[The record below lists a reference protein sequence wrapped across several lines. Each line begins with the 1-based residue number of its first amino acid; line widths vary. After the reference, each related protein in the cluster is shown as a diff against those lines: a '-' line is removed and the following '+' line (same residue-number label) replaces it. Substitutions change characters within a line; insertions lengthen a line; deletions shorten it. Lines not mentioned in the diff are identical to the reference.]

1 MILCDPPVQKVNI
14 LAHPITSDILLS
26 EPFQGG
32 YPDFIKHL
40 DTNSI
45 KSQMVEAPPRSCL
58 LDDLCFYYEHH
69 YQALV
74 DLETPQLPI
83 APIIATVFPLKI
95 VCSHYLKLIDYFEVI
110 LNRLAKAEW
119 RLSRQSDYNHRGSP
133 AVEEQWSSLQLSS
146 RRLSEF
152 SDDVEEI
159 LRDMGISVSDSVAR
173 ATCVDWQSSDKD
185 FQYIHHRLQK
195 MKERVD
201 QVMGS
206 AMGLSNIIGSREA
219 LSEARR
225 SIREAKNAKTLT
237 VVGLVFIPLAYTCS
251 LFSMSDQFR
260 PGSDLFWVYF
270 AVSMPLVFL
279 VFAGTFVIQL
289 GYDESAA
296 WTFKRFKKACMG
308 KMFELRKSEH
318 TRV

>member
-1 MILCDPPVQKVNI
+1 MVLCDPPVQKVHIPNHSI
-14 LAHPITSDILLS
+14 NPDIIRN

-40 DTNSI
+40 DTDPM
-45 KSQMVEAPPRSCL
+45 KSQLLEAPPRSSL

-69 YQALV
+69 SRALV
-74 DLETPQLPI
+74 DLEAPQFPI
-83 APIIATVFPLKI
+83 TPIIATVFPLKI

-119 RLSRQSDYNHRGSP
+119 RLSRQSDYDDYDIP

-159 LRDMGISVSDSVAR
+159 LRDLSIPLLDSGAGTTR
-173 ATCVDWQSSDKD
+173 VDWQFSDKD
-185 FQYIHHRLQK
+185 FQYIYQRLQK
-195 MKERVD
+195 MKKKVD
-201 QVMGS
+201 QMITS
-206 AMGLSNIIGSREA
+206 AMGLSNIVGSRQA

-225 SIREAKNAKTLT
+225 SVKEAKSTKTLT
-237 VVGLVFIPLAYTCS
+237 VVGLVFIPLAYTCA

-260 PGSDLFWVYF
+260 PGSNGFWVYF
-270 AVSMPLVFL
+270 AVSIPLVFL

-289 GYDESAA
+289 GYDDNAA
-296 WTFKRFKKACMG
+296 WSFEKFKRTCRG
-308 KMFELRKSEH
+308 KLF
-318 TRV
+318 